1 MRRRLTEQEVNS
13 LQELEGLTINGKFP
27 IYITDNTVDLIEGLE
42 VSTDKEVMRYL
53 LIAPNEY
60 MPPIRDKKVLIEEL
74 LISGEELVLD
84 KLSILYEVVTD
95 KITRE
100 KYYNI
105 IISTLSQDKIEDLKG
120 AGDLIQVDRDLK
132 TIINLEE
139 SIKEDLIF
147 NMNPSDAV
155 KVNETENEDSEFE
168 DTGWEEDDYY
178 NEEPATQDCEEDYRG
193 QDITD
198 NEKSDKIDSEVE
210 EHEK

>member
-155 KVNETENEDSEFE
+155 KVNETGNEDSEFE

-178 NEEPATQDCEEDYRG
+178 DEEPTPQDCDEYDG
-193 QDITD
+193 SQDIAD
-198 NEKSDKIDSEVE
+198 DEKSEEIDSEVE

>member
-105 IISTLSQDKIEDLKG
+105 IISTLSQDKIEGLKG

-132 TIINLEE
+132 TIINLDE

-168 DTGWEEDDYY
+168 DTGWDEDEYY
-178 NEEPATQDCEEDYRG
+178 NEDLATHDCEEDDRS
-193 QDITD
+193 QDIAD
-198 NEKSDKIDSEVE
+198 DEKSDQIDTEVE
-210 EHEK
+210 GYEK

>member
-155 KVNETENEDSEFE
+155 KVNETGNEDSEFE

-178 NEEPATQDCEEDYRG
+178 NEEPATQDCDEYDG
-193 QDITD
+193 SQDIAD
-198 NEKSDKIDSEVE
+198 DEKRDKIDSEVE

>member
-147 NMNPSDAV
+147 NMNLSDAV
-155 KVNETENEDSEFE
+155 KVNETGNEDIEFE

-178 NEEPATQDCEEDYRG
+178 NEEPTSQVCDEYDG
-193 QDITD
+193 SQDIED
-198 NEKSDKIDSEVE
+198 DEKSDKIDSEVE

>member
-60 MPPIRDKKVLIEEL
+60 MPPIRDKKDLIEEL

-132 TIINLEE
+132 IIINLEE

-178 NEEPATQDCEEDYRG
+178 DEVPTTQVCDEYDG
-193 QDITD
+193 SQDIAD
-198 NEKSDKIDSEVE
+198 DEKSDKIDSEVE

>member
-42 VSTDKEVMRYL
+42 VSADKEVMRYL

-147 NMNPSDAV
+147 SMNPSDAV
-155 KVNETENEDSEFE
+155 KVNETGNKDSEFE

-178 NEEPATQDCEEDYRG
+178 DEEPATQDCDEYDG
-193 QDITD
+193 SQDIAD
-198 NEKSDKIDSEVE
+198 DEKSDKIDSEVE

>member
-105 IISTLSQDKIEDLKG
+105 IISTLSQDKIEGLKG

-132 TIINLEE
+132 TIINLDE

-178 NEEPATQDCEEDYRG
+178 NEDLVTQDCEEDDKG
-193 QDITD
+193 QDIVD
-198 NEKSDKIDSEVE
+198 DEISGQIDTEVE
-210 EHEK
+210 GYEK

>member
-155 KVNETENEDSEFE
+155 KVNENGNEDSEFE

-178 NEEPATQDCEEDYRG
+178 DEEPATQDCDEYDG
-193 QDITD
+193 SQDIAD
-198 NEKSDKIDSEVE
+198 DEKSDKIDSEVE

>member
-132 TIINLEE
+132 IIINLEE

-178 NEEPATQDCEEDYRG
+178 DEVPTTQVCDEYDG
-193 QDITD
+193 SQDIAD
-198 NEKSDKIDSEVE
+198 DEKSDKIDSEVE

>member
-105 IISTLSQDKIEDLKG
+105 IISTLSQDTIEDLKG

-155 KVNETENEDSEFE
+155 KVNENENEDSEFE

-178 NEEPATQDCEEDYRG
+178 DEESTPQDCDEYDG
-193 QDITD
+193 NQDIAD
-198 NEKSDKIDSEVE
+198 DEKSDKIDSEVE

>member
-1 MRRRLTEQEVNS
+1 M
-13 LQELEGLTINGKFP
+13 
-27 IYITDNTVDLIEGLE
+27 
-42 VSTDKEVMRYL
+42 
-53 LIAPNEY
+53 
-60 MPPIRDKKVLIEEL
+60 
-74 LISGEELVLD
+74 
-84 KLSILYEVVTD
+84 VTH

-105 IISTLSQDKIEDLKG
+105 NISTLSQDKIEDLKG

-132 TIINLEE
+132 IIINLEE

-155 KVNETENEDSEFE
+155 KVNENGNEDSEFE

-178 NEEPATQDCEEDYRG
+178 DEVPTTQVCDEYDG
-193 QDITD
+193 SQDIAD
-198 NEKSDKIDSEVE
+198 DEKSDKIDSEVE

>member
-100 KYYNI
+100 KCYNI

-132 TIINLEE
+132 IIINLEE

-178 NEEPATQDCEEDYRG
+178 DEVPTTQVCDEYDG
-193 QDITD
+193 SQDIAD
-198 NEKSDKIDSEVE
+198 DEKSDKIDSEVE

>member
-120 AGDLIQVDRDLK
+120 AGDLIQVIETLK
-132 TIINLEE
+132 
-139 SIKEDLIF
+139 
-147 NMNPSDAV
+147 
-155 KVNETENEDSEFE
+155 
-168 DTGWEEDDYY
+168 
-178 NEEPATQDCEEDYRG
+178 Q
-193 QDITD
+193 
-198 NEKSDKIDSEVE
+198 
-210 EHEK
+210 

>member
-105 IISTLSQDKIEDLKG
+105 IISTLSQDKIEGLKG

-178 NEEPATQDCEEDYRG
+178 NEDPAKHCEEDGRDQDVVDDEGNG
-193 QDITD
+193 Q
-198 NEKSDKIDSEVE
+198 IDTEVE
-210 EHEK
+210 GYEK

>member
-42 VSTDKEVMRYL
+42 VSADKEVMRYL

-155 KVNETENEDSEFE
+155 KVNETGNEDSEFE

-178 NEEPATQDCEEDYRG
+178 NEEPAVQDCDEYNG
-193 QDITD
+193 SQDIAD
-198 NEKSDKIDSEVE
+198 DEKSDQIDTEVE
-210 EHEK
+210 GYEK

>member
-13 LQELEGLTINGKFP
+13 LQELEGLIINGKFP

-42 VSTDKEVMRYL
+42 VSADKEVMRYL

-155 KVNETENEDSEFE
+155 KVNETGNEDSEFE

-178 NEEPATQDCEEDYRG
+178 NEEPDVQDCDEYDG
-193 QDITD
+193 SQDIAD
-198 NEKSDKIDSEVE
+198 DEKSDKIDSEVE